1 MGDIRKIGY
10 FSWIIAE
17 LSRTSQPLIL
27 ECSHTLQHTSSS
39 LNMLEELICY
49 ELGWT
54 EMWEHLQL
62 SWLCCDC
69 DILIPFGLERKTSF
83 KRPVWEIN
91 ESVTTGR
98 QTSQLRELW
107 TRWPGQRSRRAYK
120 LYKHFLTATLQ
131 PVKLYLEH
139 LAMCYVVFR
148 ESVQWWS
155 WHILLYFGPRG
166 HYLFECIQHCL
177 TEMPK

>member
-1 MGDIRKIGY
+1 MR
-10 FSWIIAE
+10 
-17 LSRTSQPLIL
+17 
-27 ECSHTLQHTSSS
+27 
-39 LNMLEELICY
+39 M
-49 ELGWT
+49 
-54 EMWEHLQL
+54 LQL
-62 SWLCCDC
+62 AARLLSCGNCEHD
-69 DILIPFGLERKTSF
+69 DRAKEAEER
-83 KRPVWEIN
+83 IN
-91 ESVTTGR
+91 CINTFS
-98 QTSQLRELW
+98 
-107 TRWPGQRSRRAYK
+107 P
-120 LYKHFLTATLQ
+120 ATLQ